1 MEYKN
6 LGHSGL
12 KVSVVGLGCM
22 NFGMMNDAS
31 ESAGIVNKAI
41 ELGVNLFDTAD
52 VYGERGKSE
61 EFLGKALGDRR
72 QEVIIATKFAGPMS
86 SKRFDMQGGSR
97 RYIMQA
103 VEASLSR
110 LGTDY
115 IDLYQMHRFDADT
128 PIEESLR
135 ALDDLVRQGKVRY
148 AGCSNYAAWQIT
160 DAEWTARSA
169 NLNGFVSVQNRYSL
183 LTRDIEKE
191 VVPACDKFGLGILPY
206 FPLESGLLT
215 GKYPKGEPAPEG
227 TRLQKWANFAA
238 SSFSSDDKVDK
249 VEALREVCD
258 RYDHALLDMAMGW
271 LASRPTVSSVI
282 AGVTST
288 QQLEQNVKAGLWRP
302 TDTELAE
309 IDEITAPPVE
319 SFGPPA
325 RKPEK

>member
-6 LGHSGL
+6 LGRSGL

-22 NFGMMNDAS
+22 NFGMMNDEK
-31 ESAGIVNKAI
+31 ESAEIVHKAI

-52 VYGERGKSE
+52 VYGDRGKSE
-61 EFLGKALGDRR
+61 QYLGKALGKRR
-72 QEVIIATKFAGPMS
+72 SEVIVATKFAGPMS
-86 SKRFDMQGGSR
+86 SRHFDMQGGSR

-128 PIEESLR
+128 PLEETLR
-135 ALDDLVRQGKVRY
+135 ALDDLIRQGKVRY
-148 AGCSNYAAWQIT
+148 VGASNYSAWQIT
-160 DAEWTARSA
+160 DADWSARSA
-169 NLNGFVSVQNRYSL
+169 NLNRFVSIQNRYSL

-191 VVPACDKFGLGILPY
+191 VVPACEKFGLGILPY

-215 GKYPKGEPAPEG
+215 GKYTKGEPPPEG
-227 TRLQKWANFAA
+227 TRLQKWASFAA
-238 SSFSSDDKVDK
+238 GAFASEDKVEK
-249 VEALREVCD
+249 VEALREVCT
-258 RYDHALLDMAMGW
+258 RHDHSLLDMAMGW
-271 LASRPTVSSVI
+271 LASRPAVSSVI

-288 QQLEQNVKAGLWRP
+288 QQLEQNVSAGLWQP
-302 TDTELAE
+302 TDEELAE
-309 IDEITAPPVE
+309 IDEITAPPAE

-325 RKPEK
+325 RK

>member
-6 LGHSGL
+6 LGCSGL

-22 NFGMMNDAS
+22 NFGMMNDET
-31 ESAGIVNKAI
+31 ESAEIVHEAI
-41 ELGVNLFDTAD
+41 ELGINLFDTAD

-61 EFLGKALGDRR
+61 EYLGKALGNRR
-72 QEVIIATKFAGPMS
+72 REVIVATKFAGPMS
-86 SKRFDMQGGSR
+86 SERFDMQGGSR

-103 VEASLSR
+103 VEASLTR

-115 IDLYQMHRFDADT
+115 IDLYQMHRFDDDT
-128 PIEESLR
+128 PIEETLR
-135 ALDDLVRQGKVRY
+135 ALDDLVTQGKVRY
-148 AGCSNYAAWQIT
+148 IGCSNYAAWQIT
-160 DAEWTARSA
+160 DAEWTASSA
-169 NLNGFVSVQNRYSL
+169 NLNQYVSAQNRYSL

-191 VVPACDKFGLGILPY
+191 VVPACEQFGLGILPY

-238 SSFSSDDKVDK
+238 SAFSSEEKVEK
-249 VEALREVCD
+249 VEALREVCA
-258 RYDHALLDMAMGW
+258 RYDHSLLDMAMGW
-271 LASRPTVSSVI
+271 LASRPAVSSVI

-288 QQLEQNVKAGLWRP
+288 QQLRQNAEAGLWQP
-302 TDTELAE
+302 GADELAE

-319 SFGPPA
+319 GFGPPA
-325 RKPEK
+325 R

>member
-22 NFGMMNDAS
+22 NFGMMNDEAQ
-31 ESAGIVNKAI
+31 SAGIVAKAI

-61 EFLGKALGDRR
+61 EYLGRALGKKR
-72 QEVIIATKFAGPMS
+72 QAVIVATKFAGPMS
-86 SKRFDMQGGSR
+86 NERFDMQGGSR

-103 VEASLSR
+103 VEASLTR

-115 IDLYQMHRFDADT
+115 IDLYQMHRFDDNT
-128 PIEESLR
+128 PLEETLR
-135 ALDDLVRQGKVRY
+135 ALDDLIHQGKVRY
-148 AGCSNYAAWQIT
+148 FGCSNYAAWQIT
-160 DAEWTARSA
+160 DADWTARSA
-169 NLNGFVSVQNRYSL
+169 NLNEFVSVQNRYSL

-191 VVPACDKFGLGILPY
+191 VVPACEKFGLGILPY

-215 GKYPKGEPAPEG
+215 GKYRKNEPAPDG
-227 TRLQKWANFAA
+227 TRLQKWASFAA
-238 SSFSSDDKVDK
+238 NAFMSEEKVDK
-249 VEALREVCD
+249 TEALRKICEQ
-258 RYDHALLDMAMGW
+258 YDHSLLDMAMGW
-271 LASRPTVSSVI
+271 LASRPQVSSVI

-288 QQLEQNVKAGLWRP
+288 QQLEQNVQAGLWKP
-302 TDTELAE
+302 THEELTE
-309 IDEITAPPVE
+309 IDEITALPVE

-325 RKPEK
+325 RKSNK